1 MNVISR
7 IQNEPSVAK
16 GNYVFDSDHMFFSD
30 YSKRLAD
37 SLDEIN
43 WTEVLRLSK
52 ELLATKTRG
61 SRVFLCGNGGSA
73 ANANH
78 IANDLVYAVT
88 ECTGLGFDAVS
99 LSANP
104 AVLTCLANDVGYQD
118 IFSEQLAVSGR
129 ENDLLLVLS
138 GSGNSKNIFNALIM
152 AKKLKMRTSAILGFD
167 GGMCKEITDL
177 PIHVEVADMQISE
190 DIQLALGH
198 MIMKWLKKEVLQ
210 SS

>member
-7 IQNEPSVAK
+7 ILNEPSVAK

>member
-104 AVLTCLANDVGYQD
+104 AVLTCLANDVGYEN

-138 GSGNSKNIFNALIM
+138 GSGNSKNILNAI
-152 AKKLKMRTSAILGFD
+152 RTSKAIGMKSYAILGYD
-167 GGMCKEITDL
+167 GGLCKKEVEES
-177 PIHVEVADMQISE
+177 IHFKINDMQIAE
-190 DIQLALGH
+190 DCQLIVGH
-198 MIMKWLKKEVLQ
+198 IVMQYLNTNKPIK
-210 SS
+210 

>member
-7 IQNEPSVAK
+7 ILDEPSIAR
-16 GNYVFDSDHMFFSD
+16 GDYVFDSDHMFFSD
-30 YSKRLAD
+30 YSKRLTE

-52 ELLATKTRG
+52 ELLSAKNRG

-88 ECTGLGFDAVS
+88 ERTGFGFDAVS
-99 LSANP
+99 LTANS
-104 AVLTCLANDVGYQD
+104 AVLTCLANDVGYEN

-152 AKKLKMRTSAILGFD
+152 AKKMGMCTSAILGFD
-167 GGMCKEITDL
+167 GGTCKGITDL
-177 PIHVEVADMQISE
+177 PVHVEVNDMQISE
-190 DIQLALGH
+190 DIQLVLGH
-198 MIMKWLKKEVLQ
+198 MIMKWLKKELV
-210 SS
+210 

>member
-7 IQNEPSVAK
+7 ILDEPSVSR
-16 GNYVFDSDHMFFSD
+16 GDYVFDSDHMFFSD

-37 SLDEIN
+37 TLDEIN
-43 WTEVLRLSK
+43 WTSVLRLSK
-52 ELLATKTRG
+52 ELLATKIRG

-88 ECTGLGFDAVS
+88 EHTGSGFDAVS
-99 LSANP
+99 LAANS
-104 AVLTCLANDVGYQD
+104 AVLTCLANDVGYEN

-138 GSGNSKNIFNALIM
+138 GSGNSENILNALTM
-152 AKKLKMRTSAILGFD
+152 AKKLKMRTAGILGFD
-167 GGMCKEITDL
+167 GGKCKKITDCAV
-177 PIHVEVADMQISE
+177 HVDVNDMQISE
-190 DIQLALGH
+190 DIQLVVGH
-198 MIMKWLKKEVLQ
+198 MIMKWLKKELV
-210 SS
+210 

>member
-7 IQNEPSVAK
+7 ILDEPSVSRVD
-16 GNYVFDSDHMFFSD
+16 YVFDSDHMFFSD

-37 SLDEIN
+37 TLDEVN
-43 WTEVLRLSK
+43 WTSVLRLSK
-52 ELLATKTRG
+52 ELLATKIRG

-88 ECTGLGFDAVS
+88 EHTGSGFDAVS
-99 LSANP
+99 LAANS
-104 AVLTCLANDVGYQD
+104 AVLTCLANDVGYEN

-138 GSGNSKNIFNALIM
+138 GSGSSENIINALIM
-152 AKKLKMRTSAILGFD
+152 AKKLKMRTAAILGFD
-167 GGMCKEITDL
+167 GGKCMKITDCAV
-177 PIHVEVADMQISE
+177 HVDVNDMQISE
-190 DIQLALGH
+190 DIQLVVGH
-198 MIMKWLKKEVLQ
+198 MIMKWLKKELV
-210 SS
+210 

>member
-7 IQNEPSVAK
+7 ILDEPSVSRVD
-16 GNYVFDSDHMFFSD
+16 YVFDSDHMFFSD

-37 SLDEIN
+37 TLDEVN
-43 WTEVLRLSK
+43 WTSVLRLSK
-52 ELLATKTRG
+52 ELLATKIRG

-88 ECTGLGFDAVS
+88 EHTGSGFDAVS
-99 LSANP
+99 LAANS
-104 AVLTCLANDVGYQD
+104 AVLTCLANDVGYGN

-138 GSGNSKNIFNALIM
+138 GSGNSENILNALIM
-152 AKKLKMRTSAILGFD
+152 AKKLKMRTAAILGFD
-167 GGMCKEITDL
+167 GGKCKKITDCAV
-177 PIHVEVADMQISE
+177 HVDVNDMQISE
-190 DIQLALGH
+190 DIQLVVGH
-198 MIMKWLKKEVLQ
+198 MIMKWLKKELV
-210 SS
+210 

>member
-7 IQNEPSVAK
+7 ILNEPSIAR
-16 GNYVFDSDHMFFSD
+16 GDYVFDSDHMFFSD
-30 YSKRLAD
+30 YSKRLTE

-52 ELLATKTRG
+52 ELLSAKNRG

-88 ECTGLGFDAVS
+88 ERTGFGFDAVS
-99 LSANP
+99 LTANS
-104 AVLTCLANDVGYQD
+104 AVLTCLANDVGYEN

-129 ENDLLLVLS
+129 KNDLLLVLS

-152 AKKLKMRTSAILGFD
+152 AKKMGMHTSAILGFD
-167 GGMCKEITDL
+167 GGTCKEIADL
-177 PIHVEVADMQISE
+177 PIHVEVNDMQISE
-190 DIQLALGH
+190 DIQLVLGH
-198 MIMKWLKKEVLQ
+198 MIMKWIKKELV
-210 SS
+210 

>member
-7 IQNEPSVAK
+7 ILDEPSVSR
-16 GNYVFDSDHMFFSD
+16 GDYVFDSDHMFFSD

-37 SLDEIN
+37 TLDEVN
-43 WTEVLRLSK
+43 WTSVLRLSK
-52 ELLATKTRG
+52 ELLATKIRG

-88 ECTGLGFDAVS
+88 EHTGSGFDAVS
-99 LSANP
+99 LTANS
-104 AVLTCLANDVGYQD
+104 AVLTCLANDVGYEN

-138 GSGNSKNIFNALIM
+138 GSGSSENIINALIM
-152 AKKLKMRTSAILGFD
+152 AKKLKMRTAAILGFD
-167 GGMCKEITDL
+167 GGKCMKITDCAV
-177 PIHVEVADMQISE
+177 HVDVNDMQISE
-190 DIQLALGH
+190 DIQLVVGH
-198 MIMKWLKKEVLQ
+198 MIMKWLKKELV
-210 SS
+210 

>member
-7 IQNEPSVAK
+7 ILDEPSVSR
-16 GNYVFDSDHMFFSD
+16 GDYVFDSDHMFFSD

-37 SLDEIN
+37 TLDEVN
-43 WTEVLRLSK
+43 WTSVLRLSK
-52 ELLATKTRG
+52 ELLATKIRG

-88 ECTGLGFDAVS
+88 EHTGSGFDAVS
-99 LSANP
+99 LAANS
-104 AVLTCLANDVGYQD
+104 AVLTCLANDVGYGN

-138 GSGNSKNIFNALIM
+138 GSGNSENILNALTM
-152 AKKLKMRTSAILGFD
+152 AKKLKMRTAGILGFD
-167 GGMCKEITDL
+167 GGKCKKITDCAV
-177 PIHVEVADMQISE
+177 HVDVNDMQISE
-190 DIQLALGH
+190 DIQLVVGH
-198 MIMKWLKKEVLQ
+198 MIMKWLKKELV
-210 SS
+210 

>member
-7 IQNEPSVAK
+7 ILDEPSVSRVD
-16 GNYVFDSDHMFFSD
+16 YVFDSDHMFFSD

-37 SLDEIN
+37 TLDEIN
-43 WTEVLRLSK
+43 WTSVLRLSK
-52 ELLATKTRG
+52 ELLATKIRG

-88 ECTGLGFDAVS
+88 EHTGSGFDAVS
-99 LSANP
+99 LAANS
-104 AVLTCLANDVGYQD
+104 AVLTCLANDVGYGN

-138 GSGNSKNIFNALIM
+138 GSGNSENILNALTM
-152 AKKLKMRTSAILGFD
+152 AKKLKMRTAGILGFD
-167 GGMCKEITDL
+167 GGKCKKITDCAV
-177 PIHVEVADMQISE
+177 HVDVNDMQISE
-190 DIQLALGH
+190 DIQLVVGH
-198 MIMKWLKKEVLQ
+198 MIMKWLKKELV
-210 SS
+210 

>member
-7 IQNEPSVAK
+7 ILNEPLVER
-16 GNYVFDSDHMFFSD
+16 GDYVFDSDHMFFSD
-30 YSKRLAD
+30 YSKRLAE

-52 ELLATKTRG
+52 ELLSAKIRS

-73 ANANH
+73 ANSNH

-88 ECTGLGFDAVS
+88 ERTGFGFDAIS
-99 LSANP
+99 LTANP
-104 AVLTCLANDVGYQD
+104 AILTCLANDVGYEN

-138 GSGNSKNIFNALIM
+138 GSGNSENILNALIM
-152 AKKLKMRTSAILGFD
+152 AKKLRMRTLAILGFD
-167 GGMCKEITDL
+167 GGACKEITDL
-177 PIHVEVADMQISE
+177 PVHVEVNDMQISE
-190 DIQLALGH
+190 DIQLVLGH
-198 MIMKWLKKEVLQ
+198 MIMKWLKKELV
-210 SS
+210 

>member
-7 IQNEPSVAK
+7 ILDEPSVSRVD
-16 GNYVFDSDHMFFSD
+16 YVFDSDHMFFSD

-37 SLDEIN
+37 TLDEVN
-43 WTEVLRLSK
+43 WTSVLRLSK
-52 ELLATKTRG
+52 ELLATKIRG

-88 ECTGLGFDAVS
+88 EHTGSGFDAVS
-99 LSANP
+99 LAANS
-104 AVLTCLANDVGYQD
+104 AVLTCLANDVGYEN

-138 GSGNSKNIFNALIM
+138 GSGSSENIINA
-152 AKKLKMRTSAILGFD
+152 
-167 GGMCKEITDL
+167 
-177 PIHVEVADMQISE
+177 
-190 DIQLALGH
+190 
-198 MIMKWLKKEVLQ
+198 
-210 SS
+210 

>member
-43 WTEVLRLSK
+43 WTEVLHLSK
-52 ELLATKTRG
+52 ELLAAKTRG

-104 AVLTCLANDVGYQD
+104 AVLTCLANDVGYED

-138 GSGNSKNIFNALIM
+138 GSGNSQNIFNALIM